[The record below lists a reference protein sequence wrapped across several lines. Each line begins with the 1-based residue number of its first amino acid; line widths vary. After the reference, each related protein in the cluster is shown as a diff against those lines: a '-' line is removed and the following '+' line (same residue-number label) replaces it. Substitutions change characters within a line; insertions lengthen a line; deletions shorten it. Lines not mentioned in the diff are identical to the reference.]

1 MGTYP
6 AISYATHDREDID
19 TFSQA
24 VSAPGPFMEFG
35 EFLRLEATSTDA
47 SATLR
52 LNGKFLSTDGEIRF
66 FTEDMVITG
75 TGTQTAVTSR
85 IGPCWLMGFSVRVVA
100 GTITDGE
107 VVASVHVARDA
118 PTAPIHVMTLASGEI
133 TNTRALGMGAFLIRG
148 PDATSSAQ
156 PTIATA
162 TAAPAAGADF
172 TITVTAS
179 QVWEYQS
186 LYFKLATS
194 ATVANREVYVKVTDG
209 TNTLWLMSYT
219 AYQTASL
226 NRNYNVSPLGGT
238 FNSVGGTDYVMM
250 TPRFMLGP
258 GYVVSSFISGMAAGD
273 QLSNIRLLYRQY

>member
-1 MGTYP
+1 MGIYP
-6 AISYATHDREDID
+6 AISYATHDSEDID

-52 LNGKFLSTDGEIRF
+52 FNGKFLSTDGEIRF

-75 TGTQTAVTSR
+75 TGTQTAITSR
-85 IGPCWLMGFSVRVVA
+85 LGPCWLMGFSVRVVA

-118 PTAPIHVMTLASGEI
+118 PTAPIHVMTLASGEL
-133 TNTRALGMGAFLIRG
+133 TNTRALGMGAFTVRG
-148 PDATSSAQ
+148 PDTTNPSQ
-156 PTIATA
+156 PTIAVA

-179 QVWEYQS
+179 QVWQIFS
-186 LYFKLATS
+186 LYFRLVTS
-194 ATVANREVYVKVTDG
+194 ATVANREVYVQITDG
-209 TNTLWLMSYT
+209 TNVLWKVSYT
-219 AYQTASL
+219 AYQTASQT
-226 NRNYNVSPLGGT
+226 RQYNWGPIGAS
-238 FNSVGGTDYVMM
+238 FNTVGGTDFVMASLPV
-250 TPRFMLGP
+250 TLGA
-258 GYVVSSFISGMAAGD
+258 GYTIGSVISGMAAGD
-273 QLSNIRLLYRQY
+273 QLSLIRCLYRQY